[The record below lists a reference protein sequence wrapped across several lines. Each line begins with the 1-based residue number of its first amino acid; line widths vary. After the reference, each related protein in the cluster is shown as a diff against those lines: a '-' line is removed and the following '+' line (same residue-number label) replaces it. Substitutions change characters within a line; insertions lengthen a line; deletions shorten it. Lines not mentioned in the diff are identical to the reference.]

1 MKLSYS
7 KSIALSLIA
16 VLTMLAGCSKK
27 PTTLVARMETNKGT
41 IVIELFEDKTPI
53 TVENFAGLA
62 DGSKTWTAPDGEEK
76 NEPFYDGLIFHRVIK
91 DFMIQG
97 GCPLGTGTG
106 GPGYQFQD
114 ECYAGKVVPLEGE
127 IADAST
133 ANEVFGTLFRPHLME
148 NQGNSPIPEI
158 AAIFQEMQT
167 AQSVEP
173 LIGKTVEE
181 LQALLGSTD
190 KLTRFEPELAQIT
203 GEIKDE
209 DTANAVFQALFAPHL
224 QEHEGESPVPEV
236 AALFTAIQSSN
247 SGQPLIGKTVEELQ
261 ALIGADTPVEQ
272 PTLISKVE
280 YGTVCMANSGP
291 STNGSQFFIVTNT
304 DGASWLNGKHT
315 VFGKVIEG
323 MDVALAIQEV
333 ETEAGDKPVDDV
345 QILSVSIERI

>member
-16 VLTMLAGCSKK
+16 ILTILAGCSKK

-41 IVIELFEDKTPI
+41 IVIELFEDTTPI

-127 IADAST
+127 IADAAT

-158 AAIFQEMQT
+158 ATIFQEMQT
-167 AQSVEP
+167 TQSVEP

-190 KLTRFEPELAQIT
+190 KLTRFEPELAQLT

-209 DTANAVFQALFAPHL
+209 DTANVVFQALFAPHL
-224 QEHEGESPVPEV
+224 QEHEGESPLPEV
-236 AALFTAIQSSN
+236 AALFTAIQASN

-261 ALIGADTPVEQ
+261 ALIGTDTPVEQ
-272 PTLISKVE
+272 PTLTGKVE

-345 QILSVSIERI
+345 QILRVSIQRI